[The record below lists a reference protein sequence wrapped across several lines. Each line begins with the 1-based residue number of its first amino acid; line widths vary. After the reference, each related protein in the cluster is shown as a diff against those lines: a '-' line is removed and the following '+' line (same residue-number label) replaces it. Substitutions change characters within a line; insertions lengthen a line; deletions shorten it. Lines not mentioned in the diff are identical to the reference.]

1 MLQNYVLNLIS
12 NIWCLKLLGKYE
24 KLKNAKPSGAIL
36 MLYSQALN
44 QGSAILQVTFTTL
57 SFSILLGKMNPTYI
71 TLGKY

>member
-12 NIWCLKLLGKYE
+12 NIWCLKLVRRYE
-24 KLKNAKPSGAIL
+24 KLKNSQPSGAII

-57 SFSILLGKMNPTYI
+57 RFSILLGKMNLTYI
-71 TLGKY
+71 TLGKC